1 MNSGHESRPPP
12 DFNFHLSPKTVDISH
27 QYRPPDGENVDVSY
41 SAEASVPSR
50 RRRVNLPRSNS

>member
-1 MNSGHESRPPP
+1 MNSGHESRLAT
-12 DFNFHLSPKTVDISH
+12 DVNFHLCPKTVDSSH
-27 QYRPPDGENVDVSY
+27 QYRPPDGENIDVSY